1 MGTKGS
7 IDLVKSSVLRV
18 LSGRYPCILRIT
30 VSHKCTVDLLLYIG
44 KEMVCGETDVLF
56 YIVLYYSLISYH

>member
-44 KEMVCGETDVLF
+44 KEMVCGETDVF
-56 YIVLYYSLISYH
+56 